1 MFGDDSEVLECR
13 ARISEL
19 AANDTLAQG
28 DHEVLDVRAHLPVG
42 SLEIAE
48 PEIVGGLPVMLQG
61 GGEAL
66 NFQM

>member
-1 MFGDDSEVLECR
+1 MTRRCWS
-13 ARISEL
+13 
-19 AANDTLAQG
+19 AAPGSANAASDTLAQG